1 MNKIIFVSLI
11 ILCTFSMCLAA
22 SETTSTLKLSL
33 VIDEI
38 QPVLTLE
45 GSTENNDSSFENAD
59 VAFGDLDAGVESI
72 TAYFRVSYTDY
83 RWDSS
88 VTVYAVAGD
97 LESESTTTTSSPDFS
112 EPTVENDTMDF
123 SGTPGSA
130 GYFATFD
137 VTWNTS
143 GLATG
148 EYSATVTVTFTVN

>member
-11 ILCTFSMCLAA
+11 ILCTFSMCLVA
-22 SETTSTLKLSL
+22 SETTSTLNLSL
-33 VIDEI
+33 FIDEI

-88 VTVYAVAGD
+88 VTVYC
-97 LESESTTTTSSPDFS
+97 LHR
-112 EPTVENDTMDF
+112 
-123 SGTPGSA
+123 
-130 GYFATFD
+130 
-137 VTWNTS
+137 
-143 GLATG
+143 LK
-148 EYSATVTVTFTVN
+148 